1 MWKERG
7 LIQVRVA
14 QIDTGINSLGGLS
27 PLEKSDRKL
36 DKCGGFIMFFEVRI

>member
-27 PLEKSDRKL
+27 PLEKVIENWINVAVL
-36 DKCGGFIMFFEVRI
+36 LCFIK

>member
-14 QIDTGINSLGGLS
+14 QIDTGINSLGAVPIG
-27 PLEKSDRKL
+27 EK
-36 DKCGGFIMFFEVRI
+36 